1 MDDVLLDPFNVVSS
15 WIFTYNTS
23 VHKLVVAFGFMP
35 CGRKLRFLK
44 TQSSLIIFEEIV
56 LDTVRHWRISSR
68 VEEATLKRRR
78 LSSLVSLPLLFYIGS
93 PRPLLP
99 RDDICFESGK
109 SSEMTHQPRPCLP
122 PHLGKVIVSHMVSLS
137 LHYVI
142 ASPNRRN
149 APVKHF
155 ARGPY
160 CSSEKPPPT
169 GTPRLSPDAHSRCL
183 KLPKF
188 DDLLLKSILVTSCLS
203 RYGNVEIQKFG
214 LVTMSALSSNYYFQ
228 YLGEVVSVSAT
239 FVHSRLYGPPTLF
252 LVARTTVQEC
262 GRARFARCYVTAA
275 PPSHYV
281 VLNIDGSSQTLS
293 SNFILSASLEVKL
306 EFEIHI
312 VSSMAYRGRG
322 RGRGRGGF
330 GVEYAKAEPFVIFP
344 DITLP
349 DRKSISEDKQFND
362 RFDKFWKTSIYHL
375 GDGVSKKESESLDIE
390 RFSDTLKPKKK
401 KSHERGSFYDYLVLR
416 PDNFPKE
423 LLGDTPRERP
433 VKRAKWTQDADLHKL
448 EVLEKLGAK
457 LKAERKEE
465 KGEGDDEAEESE
477 GEDSDNG
484 DYDKTKDF
492 DDDDD
497 DYNKPEDN
505 DSKHHLYTRLY
516 TCKLREMILT
526 LFFVFCQ
533 QMKKSIKANCPH
545 VLVQELEHSPIF
557 PLLIPSLNFYDQKLI
572 QISKYGVMHILV
584 NI

>member
-1 MDDVLLDPFNVVSS
+1 
-15 WIFTYNTS
+15 
-23 VHKLVVAFGFMP
+23 
-35 CGRKLRFLK
+35 
-44 TQSSLIIFEEIV
+44 
-56 LDTVRHWRISSR
+56 
-68 VEEATLKRRR
+68 
-78 LSSLVSLPLLFYIGS
+78 
-93 PRPLLP
+93 
-99 RDDICFESGK
+99 
-109 SSEMTHQPRPCLP
+109 
-122 PHLGKVIVSHMVSLS
+122 MVSLS

-188 DDLLLKSILVTSCLS
+188 DDFLLKSILVTSCLS

-281 VLNIDGSSQTLS
+281 VLNIDGSSQSQLCNLQTGVVAWKPNHSKDFYLLSDICPHTFWLNECDESLS

-344 DITLP
+344 DIALP

-505 DSKHHLYTRLY
+505 DNEEEY
-516 TCKLREMILT
+516 
-526 LFFVFCQ
+526 
-533 QMKKSIKANCPH
+533 
-545 VLVQELEHSPIF
+545 
-557 PLLIPSLNFYDQKLI
+557 
-572 QISKYGVMHILV
+572 
-584 NI
+584 